1 MSSNTQISKKANAS
15 KMMLWFG
22 IVSLIMTFA
31 GWTSAYIVSSSRA
44 DWMQNFQLP
53 PAFWFSTL
61 ILLIS
66 SVTYWLASGAIRA
79 SKQAKGTLL
88 LSVSLLLGIVF
99 VISQFRGFS
108 QMIAYGYYFTGPT
121 SNITLSYVFLISVVH
136 ILHVVAGL
144 ISLIVVLFNQ
154 IRGKYGPDSML
165 GVELGLTF
173 WNFVDILWL
182 YLIFFFYLYQ

>member
-1 MSSNTQISKKANAS
+1 MIENTIVSKNANAR

-31 GWTSAYIVSSSRA
+31 GWTSAYIVSSSRE
-44 DWMQNFQLP
+44 DWMQDFQLP
-53 PAFWFSTL
+53 PAFWFSSVVL
-61 ILLIS
+61 VLS
-66 SVTYWLASGAIRA
+66 SVTYWLASRAIRDA
-79 SKQAKGTLL
+79 KQVTGTVL
-88 LSVSLLLGIVF
+88 LSATLILGFVF
-99 VISQFRGFS
+99 VFSQFRGFS

-144 ISLIVVLFNQ
+144 ISLIVVVVQ
-154 IRGKYGPDSML
+154 HARGKYGPQKML

-173 WNFVDILWL
+173 WNFVDILWI
-182 YLIFFFYLYQ
+182 YLVIFFYFFQ

>member
-1 MSSNTQISKKANAS
+1 MSVNIQNSKNANAK

-44 DWMQNFQLP
+44 DWMQDFQLP

-61 ILLIS
+61 MLLLS
-66 SVTYWLASGAIRA
+66 SFTYWLASRAIRA
-79 SKQAKGTLL
+79 SNHSKGNLL
-88 LSVSLLLGIVF
+88 LSLTLVLGIVF
-99 VISQFRGFS
+99 IISQFRGFS
-108 QMIAYGYYFTGPT
+108 QMIDYGYYFTGPT

-136 ILHVVAGL
+136 VVHLLAGL
-144 ISLIVVLFNQ
+144 ISLMVVLIQ
-154 IRGKYGPDSML
+154 QVRGKYGPENML

-182 YLIFFFYLYQ
+182 YLVLFFYLYR

>member
-1 MSSNTQISKKANAS
+1 MSANTQISKKANAR

-44 DWMQNFQLP
+44 DWMQDFQLP
-53 PAFWFSTL
+53 PAFWFSTV
-61 ILLIS
+61 ILVVS
-66 SVTYWLASGAIRA
+66 SITYWLAAVSIRS
-79 SKQAKGTLL
+79 SKHSRGTVLL
-88 LSVSLLLGIVF
+88 LVSLLLGIIF
-99 VISQFRGFS
+99 VVSQFRGFS

-136 ILHVVAGL
+136 ILHVAAGL
-144 ISLIVVLFNQ
+144 ISLSVVLIQ
-154 IRGKYGPDSML
+154 QLRRKYGPENML

-182 YLIFFFYLYQ
+182 YLVFFFYLYQ